1 MPNRSLSLAYA
12 LAVVVSLFLA
22 FFTVQAYSEFA
33 VRGFDAQLRVDS
45 LGTTASSAEVY
56 GTIATF
62 ATSRDCTVAKV
73 TFDLTDVSTRHLSV
87 LGDGSADPGGRWL
100 DHGVADFSRGVTTQV
115 HPGAELGATSP
126 VGSYGLSCGPAE
138 AEALAAALREAG
150 VTASADSYPTILSWH
165 RYLAGTPIPAGYAIA
180 AVAVVLLAGCGALL
194 NARAYAVQ
202 RLQGAPFSSILRR
215 DLAPIG
221 RRLALHLG
229 GAAVV
234 CAIVLGAYN
243 GFAQATTFLG
253 LAAAVLAGLL
263 LVTVTAHAVS
273 TAAAQRIPLAAAIK
287 GESVGAW
294 VVPAAFGVRFCALV
308 ILVASIFSAVHA
320 GQLIA
325 GQQAARS
332 AWQSAGGATSVGVG
346 GDDQARAGEF
356 AQRLG
361 EVVVRALDD
370 REAVLA
376 ARQPVSAFGTVTV
389 VPEDQPVLLV
399 SPSYLEEQNVRD
411 AAGSRLVPAPGS
423 CLTIHLPATL
433 RADQQDDV
441 VAAVGSWADYFGAT
455 CAVKRG
461 APLAEGSTLF
471 DYGNAADPSAS
482 PLVDEPVVLVVD
494 PASEVVSAD
503 GYGAYTSTGDVVFLD
518 PAYVLEESRAAGIRD
533 YVLSVT
539 PIADA
544 AAEEYQKLVRSFRL
558 GLANIAAAAGVVL
571 LTAVVVS
578 SAYTR
583 RYAQSVFVRYIAG
596 WSFAARYRA
605 AFLAEAASA
614 VLLVAYVAANPPRT
628 PPALGAVVAAAAPRL
643 LGGAEPLVAVAVC
656 LVSSALLVTALA
668 VAQRRLLR
676 TRSSDS

>member
-1 MPNRSLSLAYA
+1 M
-12 LAVVVSLFLA
+12 VVSLFLA

-45 LGTTASSAEVY
+45 LGTTASSAEAY

-126 VGSYGLSCGPAE
+126 VGSYGLSCGTAE

-253 LAAAVLAGLL
+253 LAGAVLAGLL

-294 VVPAAFGVRFCALV
+294 VVPPRSACGSAPSSSSSRRSSPPCTR
-308 ILVASIFSAVHA
+308 ASSSRASRPPA
-320 GQLIA
+320 PPGRA
-325 GQQAARS
+325 RAARPPWAS
-332 AWQSAGGATSVGVG
+332 AATTRP
-346 GDDQARAGEF
+346 ARASSRS
-356 AQRLG
+356 AS
-361 EVVVRALDD
+361 
-370 REAVLA
+370 
-376 ARQPVSAFGTVTV
+376 ARSSCGRSTTARRCSPRG
-389 VPEDQPVLLV
+389 
-399 SPSYLEEQNVRD
+399 SPSR
-411 AAGSRLVPAPGS
+411 R
-423 CLTIHLPATL
+423 
-433 RADQQDDV
+433 
-441 VAAVGSWADYFGAT
+441 
-455 CAVKRG
+455 
-461 APLAEGSTLF
+461 
-471 DYGNAADPSAS
+471 SA
-482 PLVDEPVVLVVD
+482 
-494 PASEVVSAD
+494 
-503 GYGAYTSTGDVVFLD
+503 
-518 PAYVLEESRAAGIRD
+518 R
-533 YVLSVT
+533 
-539 PIADA
+539 
-544 AAEEYQKLVRSFRL
+544 
-558 GLANIAAAAGVVL
+558 
-571 LTAVVVS
+571 
-578 SAYTR
+578 
-583 RYAQSVFVRYIAG
+583 
-596 WSFAARYRA
+596 
-605 AFLAEAASA
+605 
-614 VLLVAYVAANPPRT
+614 
-628 PPALGAVVAAAAPRL
+628 
-643 LGGAEPLVAVAVC
+643 
-656 LVSSALLVTALA
+656 
-668 VAQRRLLR
+668 
-676 TRSSDS
+676 

>member
-45 LGTTASSAEVY
+45 LGTTASSAEAY

-100 DHGVADFSRGVTTQV
+100 DRGVADFSRGVTTQV

-126 VGSYGLSCGPAE
+126 VGSYGLSCGTAE

-229 GAAVV
+229 VAAVV

-253 LAAAVLAGLL
+253 LAGAVLAGLL

-389 VPEDQPVLLV
+389 APEDQPVLLV
-399 SPSYLEEQNVRD
+399 SPSYLEEQDVRD
-411 AAGSRLVPAPGS
+411 AAGSRLAPAPGS

-455 CAVKRG
+455 CAVERG